1 MLKFY
6 SIAYKT
12 YNNGTYIDTY
22 YAKTLKEES
31 EVKKRVHNAISKLK
45 PRQQQIIYMAYFE
58 NKTQEEIAKALGVSQ
73 QAISESLPRLLAKLK
88 KILGKK

>member
-1 MLKFY
+1 
-6 SIAYKT
+6 
-12 YNNGTYIDTY
+12 
-22 YAKTLKEES
+22 
-31 EVKKRVHNAISKLK
+31 
-45 PRQQQIIYMAYFE
+45 